1 MVFLAEAR
9 KNTKNE
15 ENVHVQEF
23 PVRAPNEAFILV
35 PFFISFSNWKYTL
48 RYYISKDC
56 SDLIE
61 SARKTNT
68 LKVSLL
74 TKKRTCSLHTSSLK
88 SQGCKQM
95 KDCVVERGHSV
106 APLSVRILALF
117 YRIIP

>member
-88 SQGCKQM
+88 SQ
-95 KDCVVERGHSV
+95 D
-106 APLSVRILALF
+106 
-117 YRIIP
+117 